1 MRRGTAQSSSTY
13 RQSCRRDTFGRI
25 AKYRFAARSRPGRQ
39 LTDACYPDHVAYLE
53 HLSDLQSNLFRLSQC
68 TLSDQL
74 DNLGKILLLLQ
85 DLLGS
90 CSEINETGVD
100 FLVMGVEDFEVFG
113 VGYAILSA
121 TPDPTR
127 EGLAY
132 FQSTDGKSDCQLSN
146 NMGTDELTFSL
157 SQSLG

>member
-1 MRRGTAQSSSTY
+1 MVKHKVLQHTNSLVERTHSVVLRNTVLLQEVVLVVSSS
-13 RQSCRRDTFGRI
+13 RHCEVCG
-25 AKYRFAARSRPGRQ
+25 A
-39 LTDACYPDHVAYLE
+39 HLE
-53 HLSDLQSNLFRLSQC
+53 HLSDLQSDLFRLSQC

-74 DNLGKILLLLQ
+74 DNLGEILLLLQ

-121 TPDPTR
+121 TPDRTR
-127 EGLAY
+127 K
-132 FQSTDGKSDCQLSN
+132 D
-146 NMGTDELTFSL
+146 
-157 SQSLG
+157 